1 VEVRADSS
9 PAFGEKTS
17 GGSRFKAVNPA
28 TGEALPGEFVTA
40 TAEQIEHAANLAA
53 SATLPLSRLAGAE
66 RGKML
71 RNIAAALESNGDEI
85 VTRAHQETAL
95 TLDRL
100 RGELGRT
107 TSQLRLFAALCEE
120 GSWVNARIDTAQP
133 DRKPL
138 PKPDVRSMLR
148 PLGPVVVFG
157 ASNFPLA
164 FSVAGGDTASA
175 LAAGN
180 PVLIK
185 VHPAHPGTSEIV
197 GRAVTAALHQS
208 GAPQGTFSLLFDG
221 AVEVGRAL
229 VKHPLVKAAGF
240 TGSRKAGRALM
251 DLAASRP
258 EPIPVF
264 AEMSSSNP
272 LFILAGALRERG
284 DQIAAGLVASFTLGV
299 GQFCTKP
306 GIVFVASGSAAD
318 DLIAKIVELTG
329 SAKEGVLLT
338 SGIARSYQSG
348 VKNRAE
354 TVRLLAGGGQKHGCG
369 ADVAVFETDFA
380 AFRANPELADELF
393 GPSVLIVRCKG
404 VDDMLE
410 FAHTMP
416 GQLTATLHGTD
427 ADLCA
432 SSSLMDALQARAG
445 RLIVNGYPT
454 GVEVCHAMV
463 HGGVYPATS
472 DSRFTSVGTLAI
484 YRFARPVCFQNC
496 PNANLP
502 DELKDANPLG
512 ILRSVNGQ
520 MTREKIMR

>member
-1 VEVRADSS
+1 MGVRTESS
-9 PAFGEKTS
+9 AAVNVNMGD
-17 GGSRFKAVNPA
+17 GARFRAVNPA
-28 TGEALPGEFVTA
+28 TGEVLPGEFITA
-40 TAEQIEHAANLAA
+40 TASQIEDAVKLAA
-53 SATLPLSRLAGAE
+53 SAARPLSRLTGAQ

-71 RNIAAALESNGDEI
+71 RDIADALESNGDEI

-95 TLDRL
+95 TMDRL

-107 TSQLRLFAALCEE
+107 TNQLRLFASVCEE
-120 GSWVNARIDTAQP
+120 ASWVNARIDTAQP

-180 PVLIK
+180 PVLVK
-185 VHPAHPGTSEIV
+185 AHPAHPGTSEIV
-197 GRAVTAALHQS
+197 GRAVSAALHES
-208 GAPQGTFSLLFDG
+208 GAPEGTFALLFDDG
-221 AVEVGRAL
+221 IEVGQAL
-229 VKHPLVKAAGF
+229 VKHPLVKAVGF
-240 TGSRKAGRALM
+240 TGSHKAGRALM
-251 DLAASRP
+251 NLAAARP

-272 LFILAGALRERG
+272 LFVLPNALRERG

-306 GIVFVASGSAAD
+306 GIVFVETGKHGDA
-318 DLIAKIVELTG
+318 LVAKVVELAA
-329 SAKEGVLLT
+329 SVKEGVLLT

-348 VKNRAE
+348 VKNRAG
-354 TVRLLAGGGQKHGCG
+354 TVRLLAGGAQKNGCG

-380 AFRANPELADELF
+380 SFRANPELVDELF
-393 GPSVLIVRCKG
+393 GPSVLIVRCNG
-404 VDDMLE
+404 VDDMVA
-410 FAHTMP
+410 FARTMP

-427 ADLCA
+427 ADLGE
-432 SSSLMDALQARAG
+432 SSLLIDALQTRVG
-445 RLIVNGYPT
+445 RVIMNGYPT

-484 YRFARPVCFQNC
+484 YRFARPVCFQSFLD
-496 PNANLP
+496 ANLP
-502 DELKDANPLG
+502 DELKDSNPLG
-512 ILRSVNGQ
+512 IVRFVNGQ
-520 MTREKIMR
+520 MTREKIVR